1 MPPPAAKPSLLAQ
14 ILAPLAGFFFFA
26 VGINFWLTTRGEDFP
41 RLGRLLQ
48 TLTIP
53 VPFAFSV
60 IAYAVVHRIFDGPL
74 GKGASR
80 LYRISTS
87 PEHFVWCIF
96 EPLVLGSTILSYY
109 LPRYAYYIS
118 PELNAVVAFG
128 TLIAPLLLI
137 ANAFPLW
144 RKSPTLAVISVL
156 TVIGTLVT
164 LALPIIT

>member
-26 VGINFWLTTRGEDFP
+26 VGMSFLPTSWGPEFP
-41 RLGRLLQ
+41 GLGKLLQ
-48 TLTIP
+48 TLAIP

-74 GKGASR
+74 EKGASR

-109 LPRYAYYIS
+109 LPRHAYYTS

-128 TLIAPLLLI
+128 THIAPLLLL
-137 ANAFPLW
+137 ANALPLR
-144 RKSPTLAVISVL
+144 RKSPTLAVISVI
-156 TVIGTLVT
+156 TVLGTLVT
-164 LALPIIT
+164 LTLPIIT